1 MTTYQK
7 YTGYQT
13 LNAVDADDIWAAPET
28 MPVTREQAVD
38 IAKTFRAATIDRPD
52 RVYASG
58 DMVIGGTAVIWEGD
72 PV

>member
-1 MTTYQK
+1 MTEYQK

-13 LNAVDADDIWAAPET
+13 LNAVDAADFFAADET
-28 MPVTREQAVD
+28 WTVTREQAAD
-38 IAKTFRAATIDRPD
+38 IAKTFRAATIDLTD

-58 DMVIGGTAVIWEGD
+58 DIVIGGTAVIWEGD